1 MLIED
6 MCVLIEDR
14 NSLIEQWNLSTSCRT
29 KYILHISSIC
39 LRKKIRIAYG
49 CTFIVR
55 ALKRRTHPVPS
66 INPFAIRHFN
76 TPLGLSGNRPK
87 AKTHH
92 RFKENQLE
100 IGFKVSRKSMPKI
113 GKISMLLKIFA
124 DARDIIFDRF
134 LVNSNKL
141 CFLQNPLC

>member
-1 MLIED
+1 MLIENTR
-6 MCVLIEDR
+6 VLIEDR
-14 NSLIEQWNLSTSCRT
+14 DSLVEQWNLSTSCRT
-29 KYILHISSIC
+29 KYILYIFSIC

-49 CTFIVR
+49 CAFIVR

-76 TPLGLSGNRPK
+76 APLGLSGNRPK

-100 IGFKVSRKSMPKI
+100 IGFKVSRKSVPKI
-113 GKISMLLKIFA
+113 GEISMLLEIPA
-124 DARDIIFDRF
+124 NARDIALNCL
-134 LVNSNKL
+134 LVNGNKL
-141 CFLQNPLC
+141 CFLQDPLC